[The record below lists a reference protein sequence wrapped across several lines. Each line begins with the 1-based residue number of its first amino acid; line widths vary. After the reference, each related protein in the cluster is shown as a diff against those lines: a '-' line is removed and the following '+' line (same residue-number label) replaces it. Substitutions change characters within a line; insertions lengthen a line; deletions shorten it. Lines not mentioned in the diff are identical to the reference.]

1 MLINTNTT
9 NSTTAST
16 TVFWLVFPLS
26 HPHPTTSQPLPAS
39 SRYTAI
45 FTSGDYPLV
54 EFTFWG
60 KVVNFFNVLVA
71 VGVVGIPA
79 SVLASGFAD
88 LLDQKRS
95 GEYDEYDEYDEK
107 PLG

>member
-1 MLINTNTT
+1 M
-9 NSTTAST
+9 
-16 TVFWLVFPLS
+16 
-26 HPHPTTSQPLPAS
+26 
-39 SRYTAI
+39 
-45 FTSGDYPLV
+45 
-54 EFTFWG
+54 
-60 KVVNFFNVLVA
+60 NFFNVLVA